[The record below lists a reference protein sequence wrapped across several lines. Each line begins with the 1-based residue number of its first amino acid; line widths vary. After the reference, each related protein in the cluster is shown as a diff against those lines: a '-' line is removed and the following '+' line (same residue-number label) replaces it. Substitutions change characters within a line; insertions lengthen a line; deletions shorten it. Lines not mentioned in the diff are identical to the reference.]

1 MLTPP
6 CWVSCV
12 SLVAGAVLEE
22 MMEVISERRALHR
35 KHLHILLQ
43 EQIQNLN
50 LSCGIGDAYH
60 GFEFMK
66 ERCKV
71 KDITTI
77 NHMLHNQKV
86 SSNNN
91 FKCSRNAKC
100 DITVVI
106 WASDIQPTHTRINFE
121 SYHTKQRV

>member
-6 CWVSCV
+6 CGLSCV

-22 MMEVISERRALHR
+22 MLEVISERRALHR
-35 KHLHILLQ
+35 RHLHILLQ
-43 EQIQNLN
+43 EQIQNIN
-50 LSCGIGDAYH
+50 LSCGTGDAYH

-71 KDITTI
+71 KDVTTI
-77 NHMLHNQKV
+77 KHMLDNQNV
-86 SSNNN
+86 SSIIRN

-100 DITVVI
+100 DITVVS
-106 WASDIQPTHTRINFE
+106 WASDVHPEHICINLE
-121 SYHTKQRV
+121 SYHTK